1 MTRIAAKDFCMLLA
15 YPRLWNTFS
24 ALLRPPRAK
33 PARSDQTFPGF
44 ESERNEAFKT
54 VVLFRQ
60 TGNFLVVA

>member
-1 MTRIAAKDFCMLLA
+1 MTRIVAKISACCWLTQGSGI
-15 YPRLWNTFS
+15 NS
-24 ALLRPPRAK
+24 ALLRPTRAK

>member
-1 MTRIAAKDFCMLLA
+1 ML
-15 YPRLWNTFS
+15 FS
-24 ALLRPPRAK
+24 ALLRPTRAK